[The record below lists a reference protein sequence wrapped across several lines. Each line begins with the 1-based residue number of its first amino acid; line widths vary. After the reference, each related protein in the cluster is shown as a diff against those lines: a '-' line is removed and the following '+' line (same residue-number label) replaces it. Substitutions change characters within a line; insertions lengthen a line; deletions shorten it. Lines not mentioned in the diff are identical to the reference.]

1 MNKVKM
7 DTIGDCLKVME
18 GDVLADDG
26 GGLGQLTIAELE
38 DARWKA
44 LAILMRDLL
53 QGEGYDMS
61 WPVSRESE
69 PQKPDG
75 KKRGISWWGG
85 YKE

>member
-1 MNKVKM
+1 M

-44 LAILMRDLL
+44 LALFLGELAESQGVELDRAILS
-53 QGEGYDMS
+53 EAK
-61 WPVSRESE
+61 E